1 MSTCA
6 HPQLPRP
13 VDNPPNPWSSTH
25 VEYLDEPP
33 PARLEVFHDHARSIL
48 ARNDSPDIPFRWSL
62 NPYRG
67 CMHACAYCYA
77 RPSHQHLGF
86 GAGTDFDRKI
96 VVKVNAPEL
105 LAEAFAKPSWQ
116 GELIAFSGNTD
127 CYQPLEASYALTRAC
142 LEVCADYRNPV
153 GVITKSALVRRD
165 ADVLARIA
173 RDSRARAMLSIP
185 FARDEDALKIEPWA
199 ARVSR
204 RFEALR
210 ALSDAGVPTGDAG
223 SGLGARVVFA
233 HASPNFGS
241 FGLCVGI
248 SGIPLVADT
257 VKVPNLQAAPG
268 SNFLLNLDNGTVSGS
283 IAQATAFS
291 SVVAYEQLSNTQLAN
306 AKIEYWAMK
315 NVSAGTSCRSA
326 FGFNPLSPS
335 ANARKLGEIAYA
347 SLKSGA
353 GYVAAVTGCV
363 TSGGTKSGNTNL
375 CGPDY
380 GSNTPNLKLSVV
392 QVPSGPVGSGTVG
405 ASFVHLASSAVSRG
419 LASAT
424 LKFAAQGG
432 GTSNCPFRL
441 TTIGTAS
448 YLTASPLAN
457 ATFGGAVPLTASD
470 VTSGS
475 QFGVQVANGDGNICG
490 NLASLTAPVVASLS
504 AGGTPGTSYFTQQ
517 SGKSMVFLLIGDA
530 TVQNPANGG
539 DWTDPWLRVI
549 ALPSSP

>member
-1 MSTCA
+1 MRTSLLRSALALSALAYACGGVVPERPGDGGLFADAGTSDDGGSA
-6 HPQLPRP
+6 AIDGSVQDASIVPGTDGGTVGPDTDAGLAPADGGVALPDSSVVPTDGGVAPVVDAGAGPLDASVPATDGGAPP
-13 VDNPPNPWSSTH
+13 VDAGGPLFDAGIPVIDAAVPP
-25 VEYLDEPP
+25 
-33 PARLEVFHDHARSIL
+33 F
-48 ARNDSPDIPFRWSL
+48 
-62 NPYRG
+62 
-67 CMHACAYCYA
+67 
-77 RPSHQHLGF
+77 
-86 GAGTDFDRKI
+86 
-96 VVKVNAPEL
+96 
-105 LAEAFAKPSWQ
+105 
-116 GELIAFSGNTD
+116 
-127 CYQPLEASYALTRAC
+127 
-142 LEVCADYRNPV
+142 
-153 GVITKSALVRRD
+153 
-165 ADVLARIA
+165 
-173 RDSRARAMLSIP
+173 
-185 FARDEDALKIEPWA
+185 
-199 ARVSR
+199 
-204 RFEALR
+204 
-210 ALSDAGVPTGDAG
+210 DAGVPTGDAG

-257 VKVPNLQAAPG
+257 VKFPNLQAAPG

-291 SVVAYEQLSNTQLAN
+291 SVVAYEQLTNTQLAN